1 MRTREG
7 AREGDLVARDETQD
21 EAQDE
26 AQDDAGFAEAGPDA
40 GVIARVRAGETGA
53 YAELVRAHTPIALRT
68 AALMGAGAD
77 AEDVVQDAFVKAYLA
92 LGTFKDDAAFR
103 PWLLRI
109 VANQTRNA
117 VRSARRQQ
125 TAVDREGAMAG
136 ADPAIPE
143 SADPVVVAL
152 ADERRARLMAALE
165 ELSEP
170 QRWVVTYRYLL
181 DLDEGETATA
191 LGWPRGTVKS
201 RLSRALR
208 RLELLLEAD
217 EAVRPGEGPGR
228 ARQARQGVQGGI
240 GNGRGRAARR
250 AAGARARTGG
260 ATARRPGGR
269 PPGGRPPRGGRF
281 GEQVMG
287 GRRRD
292 DGRAGARADRGDD
305 RGDAGPRDA
314 RRPDPGG
321 AVVAGAAGA

>member
-1 MRTREG
+1 M
-7 AREGDLVARDETQD
+7 
-21 EAQDE
+21 
-26 AQDDAGFAEAGPDA
+26 
-40 GVIARVRAGETGA
+40 RAGETGA

-125 TAVDREGAMAG
+125 MVVDREGAMAG
-136 ADPAIPE
+136 VDPAIPE
-143 SADPVVVAL
+143 SADPAAMAL

-170 QRWVVTYRYLL
+170 QRWVVIYRYLL
-181 DLDEGETATA
+181 DLDEGETAAA

-217 EAVRPGEGPGR
+217 EAVRPGEGSGR
-228 ARQARQGVQGGI
+228 AEQARQAGQGVRGGI
-240 GNGRGRAARR
+240 GDGRGRAARR
-250 AAGARARTGG
+250 AAGARARAGG

-269 PPGGRPPRGGRF
+269 PPGGGPPRGQRVVGNQVVGRQDA
-281 GEQVMG
+281 GRQDAGRQVAV

-292 DGRAGARADRGDD
+292 DGRAGAGPDRRDD
-305 RGDAGPRDA
+305 RGGAGSRGADLA

-321 AVVAGAAGA
+321 AVVAGAARA

>member
-1 MRTREG
+1 M
-7 AREGDLVARDETQD
+7 
-21 EAQDE
+21 
-26 AQDDAGFAEAGPDA
+26 
-40 GVIARVRAGETGA
+40 IARVRAGETGA

-68 AALMGAGAD
+68 AALLGAGAD

-125 TAVDREGAMAG
+125 TAVDRERAMAG

-143 SADPVVVAL
+143 SADPAAMAL
-152 ADERRARLMAALE
+152 ADERRARLMAALGQ
-165 ELSEP
+165 LSEP

-181 DLDEGETATA
+181 DLDEGETAAA

-228 ARQARQGVQGGI
+228 ARQTRQTRQTRQGVRGGI
-240 GNGRGRAARR
+240 GDGRGRAARR

-269 PPGGRPPRGGRF
+269 PPKGGRVVGT
-281 GEQVMG
+281 QVIG

-292 DGRAGARADRGDD
+292 DGRAGAGPDRRGDRG
-305 RGDAGPRDA
+305 GAGSHGA

-321 AVVAGAAGA
+321 AVVAGAARA

>member
-1 MRTREG
+1 VRTREG

-21 EAQDE
+21 EAR
-26 AQDDAGFAEAGPDA
+26 FAEAGTDA

-125 TAVDREGAMAG
+125 MVVDREGAMAG
-136 ADPAIPE
+136 VDPAIPE
-143 SADPVVVAL
+143 SADPAAMAI

-181 DLDEGETATA
+181 DLDEGETAAA

-217 EAVRPGEGPGR
+217 EAVRPGEGPWLAEQ
-228 ARQARQGVQGGI
+228 ARQARSGVRGGI
-240 GNGRGRAARR
+240 GDGRGRAARR
-250 AAGARARTGG
+250 AAGARARAGG

-269 PPGGRPPRGGRF
+269 PPGGRPPRGQLVGR
-281 GEQVMG
+281 QIVG

-292 DGRAGARADRGDD
+292 DGRAGAGPDRRDD
-305 RGDAGPRDA
+305 RGDTGSRGADLA

-321 AVVAGAAGA
+321 AVVAGAARA